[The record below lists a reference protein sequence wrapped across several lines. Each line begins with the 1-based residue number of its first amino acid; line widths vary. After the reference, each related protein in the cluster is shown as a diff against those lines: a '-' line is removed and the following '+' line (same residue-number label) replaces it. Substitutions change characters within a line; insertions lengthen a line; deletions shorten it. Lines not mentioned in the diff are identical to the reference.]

1 VKKTLFKKLTLTK
14 ESILRLGE
22 CVGGATT
29 PCNTTA
35 DCTWSCQLS
44 CFCPSRPDVCN

>member
-1 VKKTLFKKLTLTK
+1 MKKTSFKKLTLTK

-44 CFCPSRPDVCN
+44 CFCNTGTSNCC

>member
-1 VKKTLFKKLTLTK
+1 MKKMIKKLTLTK
-14 ESILRLGE
+14 ESILRLNQ

-35 DCTWSCQLS
+35 DCTDSCHLS
-44 CFCPSRPDVCN
+44 CFCNTGHTNCC